1 MNENESASP
10 EENKAQA
17 NDALLHE
24 AKLQLR
30 DGALSAAVATL
41 NNLLSDA
48 PEHRDGLYYLAVCQ
62 RQSKDH
68 AAAQQ
73 VLQSLLSTH
82 PQYGRA
88 YQEQG
93 QNFNALNQS
102 EQAGQAFQKAVAL
115 NPSLIASWKAL
126 VIYHDGLGDMVSAQE
141 AMRHVKWLSHLP
153 PQLVTVS
160 SLIHEDKLYI
170 AERIC
175 REFLQQQPHHI
186 EAMRLLA
193 EIGSKLQILDEA
205 EFLLESCVEFSPDYK
220 HARMDYV
227 QVLHKRQKFQKALEQ
242 AKHLHASEPD
252 NVAFEVS
259 LASETQA
266 VGDFTSALAI
276 YDNII
281 ERNPQLHAAH
291 SARGHALKTIG
302 RSDEAIKSYRQAY
315 LCKADF
321 GDAYWSLANLK
332 TYVFTDVE
340 LAQMREQEQHAET
353 QTNDRV
359 HLCFAL
365 GKALEDRKEYAESF
379 SYYQQGN
386 SLKQLQSQYNAARMA
401 AEFREQQ
408 ELFDADFFE
417 QRLGWG
423 HSSAAPIFVVGL
435 PRAGSTLLEQI
446 LASHSAVDGTM
457 ELANIIGL
465 AHRLRGKQATSKNSR
480 YPSIL
485 GEFGDD
491 QLQKFGESFIEDTLF
506 HRQGGAYFIDK
517 MPNNFRHIALI
528 QLILPNAKIIDARR
542 HPMACCF
549 SGFKQLFA
557 EGQEFSY
564 GLESIG
570 AYYRG
575 YVDLMAHWDAV
586 LPGKILRVQH
596 EDVVDDLET
605 QVRRI
610 LDYCELPFEQQCID
624 FHETE
629 RAVRTPSS
637 EQVRQPIYQTGTEQ
651 WQHYEQHL
659 DPRQQALGPALQ
671 SYR

>member
-1 MNENESASP
+1 MNDIESARP
-10 EENKAQA
+10 GQHKAAA

-30 DGALSAAVATL
+30 DGSLSAAIATL
-41 NNLLSDA
+41 NQLLSST
-48 PEHRDGLYYLAVCQ
+48 PQHRDGLYYLAVCQ

-73 VLQSLLSTH
+73 VLQQLISAH

-93 QNFNALNQS
+93 QNFNALRQTN
-102 EQAGQAFQKAVAL
+102 EAGKAFEKAVAL

-126 VIYHDGLGDMVSAQE
+126 VIHHDALGDMVSAKE

-153 PQLVTVS
+153 PPLVTVS

-205 EFLLESCVEFSPDYK
+205 EFLLESCVEFNPDYK
-220 HARMDYV
+220 HARMDYI
-227 QVLHKRQKFQKALEQ
+227 QVLHKRQKFQQALEQ

-252 NVAFEVS
+252 NVAFEVT

-266 VGDFTSALAI
+266 VGDFASALAM
-276 YDNII
+276 YDTII
-281 ERNPQLHAAH
+281 ARNPELHTVH

-302 RSDEAIKSYRQAY
+302 KTDDAINSYQQAY
-315 LCKADF
+315 QCKADF

-332 TYVFTDVE
+332 TYVFTDEE
-340 LAQMREQEQHAET
+340 LTKMREQEQRADT
-353 QTNDRV
+353 QMNDRI

-365 GKALEDRKEYAESF
+365 GKALEDRAEYSESF

-386 SLKQLQSQYNAARMA
+386 SLKQEQSQYSPARMA
-401 AEFREQQ
+401 ADFREQQ
-408 ELFDADFFE
+408 DLFDAGFFE
-417 QRLGWG
+417 QRSGWG
-423 HSSAAPIFVVGL
+423 HSSPAPIFIVGL

-465 AHRLRGKQATSKNSR
+465 AHRLRGMQATNKNSR
-480 YPSIL
+480 YPAIL
-485 GEFGDD
+485 GELGNE
-491 QLQKFGESFIEDTLF
+491 QLQKFGENFIADTLF

-542 HPMACCF
+542 EPMACCF
-549 SGFKQLFA
+549 SGYKQLFA

-564 GLESIG
+564 DLESIG
-570 AYYRG
+570 RYYRS
-575 YVDLMAHWDAV
+575 YVELMAHWDSV
-586 LPGKILRVQH
+586 LPNKILRVQH
-596 EDVVDDLET
+596 EDVIDDLEA
-605 QVRRI
+605 QVRRL
-610 LDYCELPFEQQCID
+610 LDYCQLPFEQQCVD
-624 FHETE
+624 FHLTD

-637 EQVRQPIYQTGTEQ
+637 EQVRQPIYQSGMQQ
-651 WQHYEQHL
+651 WENYSSNLKPLKE
-659 DPRQQALGPALQ
+659 ALGAALND
-671 SYR
+671 YR